1 MTQAELRTKIRE
13 LMASGVL
20 PSGPP
25 LIERPRTHSVVKNPL
40 PEPCT
45 VCGEPGPQVSYFY
58 LAGFVV
64 RVHAPCDALWQQERT
79 LLWVVEKLELA
90 ASRLEADDAPIQER
104 LQRALLEMHAVW
116 PADLPHDLREQL
128 DPVRRAMS
136 EVSHIMPTMEA
147 QAIGQAILRLR
158 DEVKQRIEAR

>member
-1 MTQAELRTKIRE
+1 MTDAELRTKIRE

-25 LIERPRTHSVVKNPL
+25 LIERSRTRSVVKNPL

-58 LAGFVV
+58 LAGLVV
-64 RVHAPCDALWQQERT
+64 RVHAACDA
-79 LLWVVEKLELA
+79 
-90 ASRLEADDAPIQER
+90 R

-136 EVSHIMPTMEA
+136 EVSHMMPTMEA
-147 QAIGQAILRLR
+147 DAVGQAILRLQV
-158 DEVKQRIEAR
+158 EVKRRFEAR